1 MLSFWGLFC
10 SGGIFC
16 LFVCFSRAVIFSAVP
31 VPMGIFFVDKRLLN
45 KKSYVT
51 KKNFEENSAN

>member
-1 MLSFWGLFC
+1 M
-10 SGGIFC
+10 
-16 LFVCFSRAVIFSAVP
+16 FVCFSRAVIFSAVP
-31 VPMGIFFVDKRLLN
+31 VPMGIFFVDKRLLK